1 MLSACLTAGMA
12 AVSSAQ
18 SGGPF
23 VIEATRPQTDG
34 LDRLRVSISV
44 PKGHYLYAQ
53 SIKVALHP
61 EGAGTL
67 EAESAPAPKVKDDP
81 YLEKKVDIYDHD
93 VQFVYR
99 IGGLAG
105 RQAAVVVRY
114 QGCSESICFPPGKRT
129 FGLMP
134 DGGSVAAATNAP
146 PPAPQ
151 PPSMPQAAA
160 DGFRLAGRAS
170 GYLTPSE
177 MNAFLDDAR
186 SGSWSDRDRLREAM
200 GARGLWFAVVLI
212 LLGGLALNL
221 TPCVLPMIPINLA
234 IIGAGAQAGSRLR
247 GFALGGA
254 YGLGMAIVYGALG
267 LVVVLTGAKFG
278 ALNASAWFNIGIAL
292 LFTVLALAMFDII
305 MIDFSRFQRARPG
318 AEARGGFVTA
328 AVLGGIAA
336 LLAGACVAPVV
347 ISVILLATDLTA
359 GGQKAGYALPFLL
372 GVGMALPWPFA
383 GAGMAFLPKPGR
395 WMEHVKHGFG
405 VVILLAAI
413 WYGWLGVRLAIDRI
427 GVDAEEVTAAQAR
440 MTEDGGWKTSLQE
453 ALAESAATGKPVFVD
468 FWASWCKNC
477 LKMEKTTFKD
487 SAVEGKLKAFVRLKY
502 RAEDPEAP
510 EHKAVLDRYGVVG
523 LPTYVVLMPDRR
535 LPGGAQ

>member
-1 MLSACLTAGMA
+1 MA
-12 AVSSAQ
+12 SVSFAQ

-23 VIEATRPQTDG
+23 AVEATRQQTG
-34 LDRLRVSISV
+34 GVDRLRVSISV

-53 SIKVALHP
+53 SVKVALHP

-81 YLEKKVDIYDHD
+81 YLEKKVDVYDHG

-114 QGCSESICFPPGKRT
+114 QGCSESLCFPPARQT

-134 DGGSVAAATNAP
+134 DGGPAAAASNAAP
-146 PPAPQ
+146 RQAPAPAA
-151 PPSMPQAAA
+151 MPAA

-177 MNAFLDDAR
+177 MNAFLEDAQ
-186 SGSWSDRDRLREAM
+186 SGRWSDENRLREAM
-200 GARGLWFAVVLI
+200 RTRGLWFAVLII

-254 YGLGMAIVYGALG
+254 YGLGMAIVYGVLG

-278 ALNASAWFNIGIAL
+278 TLNASPWFNIVIAL
-292 LFTVLALAMFDII
+292 LFAVLALAMFDVI
-305 MIDFSRFQRARPG
+305 MIDFSRFQSGRPG
-318 AEARGGFVTA
+318 AERRGGFVPA
-328 AVLGGIAA
+328 AILGGVAA

-347 ISVILLATDLTA
+347 IWVILLATDLTA
-359 GGQKAGYALPFLL
+359 GGQKVGYALPFIL

-395 WMEHVKHGFG
+395 WMDHVKHGFG
-405 VVILLAAI
+405 IVILLAAF
-413 WYGWLGVRLAIDRI
+413 WYGWEGVRMAADRI
-427 GVDAEEVTAAQAR
+427 GVDAAEVTSAQVR
-440 MTEDGGWKTSLQE
+440 MAGEGGWKTSLQE
-453 ALAESAATGKPVFVD
+453 ALAESASTGKPVFVD

-487 SAVEGKLKAFVRLKY
+487 SAVEGRLQAFVRLKY

-510 EHKAVLDRYGVVG
+510 EHREVLDRYGVVG
-523 LPTYVVLMPDRR
+523 LPTYVVLVPDRK